1 MKRVL
6 KTTLNEYRMKKYKI
20 IYTRGYNKRAA
31 RFIKKHPELI
41 GQYEKTLKL
50 LELNPFHPSLKLH
63 KLSGKLNEFYS
74 VSINI
79 SYRITLEFI
88 ISEKTII
95 PVKIG
100 THDEAYS

>member
-1 MKRVL
+1 
-6 KTTLNEYRMKKYKI
+6 MKKYKI

-31 RFIKKHPELI
+31 KFIKKYPELI

-50 LELNPFHPSLKLH
+50 LELNPFHPSLQLH
-63 KLSGKLNEFYS
+63 KLSGKLNEFHS

-79 SYRITLEFI
+79 SYRVTLEFI

-95 PVKIG
+95 PIKIG
-100 THDEAYS
+100 THEEAYV

>member
-1 MKRVL
+1 
-6 KTTLNEYRMKKYKI
+6 MKKYKI
-20 IYTRGYNKRAA
+20 IYTQGYNKHAA

-63 KLSGKLNEFYS
+63 KLSGKLNELHS

-88 ISEKTII
+88 ISERTII